1 VLEKMGVHVI
11 QCKRVVVAAGLLM
24 AMVGS
29 AAAADIYDQQAAPPT
44 AESGFY
50 LRGDAGWS
58 WLDVTDDFH
67 FDSVTAGGGVG
78 YQWSP
83 MFRTDLRF
91 DHAFDYDIGGHNV
104 GLSTATAN
112 IYLDLPLGSVVK
124 PYIGGGLGYGFLNSD
139 FDDGSLAAAL
149 TGGLTFDINQS
160 VAVDIGYRFTA
171 FFEDFEITDVKTH
184 SVTGGLR
191 FKF

>member
-1 VLEKMGVHVI
+1 
-11 QCKRVVVAAGLLM
+11 M
-24 AMVGS
+24 AMAES
-29 AAAADIYDQQAAPPT
+29 AAAADVYDPQGAPPT

-58 WLDVTDDFH
+58 WLDVDLDVNGDLH
-67 FDSVTAGGGVG
+67 FDSVTAGGGIG

-91 DHAFDYDIGGHNV
+91 DHAFDYDIGRNSV
-104 GLSTATAN
+104 SLSTATAN
-112 IYLDLPLGSVVK
+112 IYLDLPVSSVVK
-124 PYIGGGLGYGFLNSD
+124 PYVGGGLGYGFADSD
-139 FDDGSLAAAL
+139 FDDGALAGVL
-149 TGGLTFDINQS
+149 TGGLSFDLNQS

-171 FFEDFEITDVKTH
+171 FFDDFEVSDLKTH

>member
-1 VLEKMGVHVI
+1 MI
-11 QCKRVVVAAGLLM
+11 QCKGVLVAAAWLM
-24 AMVGS
+24 ALVGP
-29 AAAADIYDQQAAPPT
+29 AAAADMYDQQGAPPT

-58 WLDVTDDFH
+58 WLDVGDDFH
-67 FDSVTAGGGVG
+67 FDSVTAGGGFG

-83 MFRTDLRF
+83 MLRTDFRF

-104 GLSTATAN
+104 SLSTATGN
-112 IYLDLPLGSVVK
+112 IYLDLPISSVVK
-124 PYIGGGLGYGFLNSD
+124 PYIGAGLGYGILNSD
-139 FDDGSLAAAL
+139 FDDGAMVGAL

-171 FFEDFEITDVKTH
+171 YFDGFEISDVKTH